1 MRPGALTIEARGANA
16 KSMTPAAMKPLMTL
30 LAVAGLAACSPS
42 TVFVSS
48 YRPPTAEPLNMRG
61 ERVAA
66 LVMLTDPDKRAH
78 AEDAL
83 AREITKRGAQGLP
96 MHRLLPEKV
105 IADEVSARAAVEQSG
120 VKGVVAMRPRRAQ
133 KTVVTPPSTYSMPIY
148 SGFWGGYYGY
158 YPYSYYGSTGWGSN
172 TWSAA
177 DGPDRT
183 THGPQTVDPYANQ
196 TVYDPGHV
204 DVYDVIRV
212 EIVIY
217 SLKQNQL
224 VWAGESETVDP
235 AGVDAFVEEL
245 VEGTAEELKR
255 QWLIPG

>member
-1 MRPGALTIEARGANA
+1 
-16 KSMTPAAMKPLMTL
+16 MTSGVFKLGMML

-66 LVMLTDPDKRAH
+66 LVMLADPEKRAH

-83 AREITKRGAQGLP
+83 AREITKRGAVGVA
-96 MHRLLPEKV
+96 MHRILPDAV
-105 IADEVSARAAVEQSG
+105 IADEQSARTAVEQAG

-133 KTVVTPPSTYSMPIY
+133 KTVVTPPSTYTLPMY
-148 SGFWGGYYGY
+148 SGFWGGYY
-158 YPYSYYGSTGWGSN
+158 PYSYGTAGWGSN
-172 TWSAA
+172 TWAAA

-183 THGPQTVDPYANQ
+183 THGPQTVDPYYNP

-204 DVYDVIRV
+204 DIYDVIRV

-235 AGVDAFVEEL
+235 DGVDAFVEEL
-245 VEGTAEELKR
+245 VEGTAEQLR
-255 QWLIPG
+255 IQWLIPG

>member
-1 MRPGALTIEARGANA
+1 MRTPKAMTPGAKRFAT
-16 KSMTPAAMKPLMTL
+16 TL

-66 LVMLTDPDKRAH
+66 LVILSDPAKRAH

-83 AREITKRGAQGLP
+83 AREITERGAQGVA
-96 MHRLLPEKV
+96 MHRLLPDKV
-105 IADEVSARAAVEQSG
+105 ITDEVSARAAVEQAG

-133 KTVVTPPSTYSMPIY
+133 KTVVTPPSTYTMPMY
-148 SGFWGGYYGY
+148 SGFWGGYY
-158 YPYSYYGSTGWGSN
+158 PYSYGTAGWGSN

-183 THGPQTVDPYANQ
+183 THGPQTVDPYAHQ
-196 TVYDPGHV
+196 TVYDPGLV

-235 AGVDAFVEEL
+235 EGLNAFVEEL

>member
-1 MRPGALTIEARGANA
+1 
-16 KSMTPAAMKPLMTL
+16 MKFVLTL
-30 LAVAGLAACSPS
+30 LAVAGLAGCSPS

-48 YRPPTAEPLNMRG
+48 YRPPTAEPLEMRG

-66 LVMLTDPDKRAH
+66 LVMLGDPEKRAH

-83 AREITKRGAQGLP
+83 AREITKRGAQGVA
-96 MHRLLPEKV
+96 MHRLLPDKV
-105 IADEVSARAAVEQSG
+105 IADEESARAAVERAG

-133 KTVVTPPSTYSMPIY
+133 KAVVTPASTYSLPMY
-148 SGFWGGYYGY
+148 TGFWGGYY
-158 YPYSYYGSTGWGSN
+158 PYSYGTTGWGSN

-177 DGPDRT
+177 DGPERT

-196 TVYDPGHV
+196 TVHVPGHV

>member
-1 MRPGALTIEARGANA
+1 
-16 KSMTPAAMKPLMTL
+16 MKLVMTL
-30 LAVAGLAACSPS
+30 LAVGLAACSPS

-48 YRPPTAEPLNMRG
+48 YRPPTAEPLNMKG

-66 LVMLTDPDKRAH
+66 LVMLDAPPKRAH

-83 AREITKRGAQGLP
+83 AREITKRGVQGLA
-96 MHRLLPEKV
+96 MYRLVPNAAV
-105 IADEVSARAAVEQSG
+105 NDEASVRAAVEQAG
-120 VKGVVAMRPRRAQ
+120 VKGVIAMRPTRAQ
-133 KTVVTPPSTYSMPIY
+133 KTVVTPPSTYSMPMY
-148 SGFWGGYYGY
+148 NGFWGGYY
-158 YPYSYYGSTGWGSN
+158 PYSYGTAGWGSN

-196 TVYDPGHV
+196 TIYDPGHV
-204 DVYDVIRV
+204 DIYDVVRV

-224 VWAGESETVDP
+224 VWAGESETVEP
-235 AGVDAFVEEL
+235 EGVDAFVEEL
-245 VEGTAEELKR
+245 VEGTAEQLKI
-255 QWLIPG
+255 QWLIPS